1 MSTRDANDDQDRGKL
16 VCKAWDGSRS
26 SEFRTQFMRDFSL
39 GADAKFMHDDDHSLW
54 SAMTD
59 NDQFGGGPLAE
70 AGPTQGQAGYKN
82 AKAREKKRHNAAIKM
97 VADHISDERLKDMM
111 ADFFTKPV
119 DKTKFLECRDYL
131 LTRAE

>member
-1 MSTRDANDDQDRGKL
+1 MSSAEANSPAIRI
-16 VCKAWDGSRS
+16 
-26 SEFRTQFMRDFSL
+26 FSLIEMLL

-97 VADHISDERLKDMM
+97 VADHISDERLKDMILKLKSSLKRSEHS
-111 ADFFTKPV
+111 AEQNGDRASKAEV
-119 DKTKFLECRDYL
+119 DLAESGRASGRAQL
-131 LTRAE
+131 LS

>member
-26 SEFRTQFMRDFSL
+26 SEFRTQFLRDFSL

-82 AKAREKKRHNAAIKM
+82 AKAREKAPRYKRP
-97 VADHISDERLKDMM
+97 SL
-111 ADFFTKPV
+111 
-119 DKTKFLECRDYL
+119 
-131 LTRAE
+131 